1 MNKAEFL
8 AEIRRKIQGL
18 PQSDIEKF
26 LDYYAEMIDDYT
38 EDGHTE
44 EEAIR
49 ELGSVEQIVEQILKE
64 TPLPRLVQEKVRP
77 TRALRAGEII
87 LLLLGS
93 PLWVPMV
100 LAVLALF
107 FGAYVLLWAAVAV
120 LYAIDLS
127 AFACGAAGVFSI
139 LPFALSGNLLQG
151 IFLLGVGLIGIG
163 VGLLFLF
170 VCNKVAVLILR
181 SSKWLLLRVK
191 HAFVGKG
198 EQK

>member
-1 MNKAEFL
+1 MTKAEFL
-8 AEIRRKIQGL
+8 AEIQSKIQGL

-77 TRALRAGEII
+77 TRTLRAGEIV
-87 LLLLGS
+87 LLVLGS
-93 PLWVPMV
+93 PLWVPV
-100 LAVLALF
+100 VFAVLCLL
-107 FGAYVLLWAAVAV
+107 FGAYVLLWSAVV
-120 LYAIDLS
+120 LLYAVDFA
-127 AFACGAAGVFSI
+127 AFFCGAAGICSI
-139 LPFALSGNLLQG
+139 IPFALSGNAVQG
-151 IFLLGVGLIGIG
+151 VFLFGIGLVCIG

-170 VCNKVAVLILR
+170 VCNKAAAWILR
-181 SSKWLLLRVK
+181 GSKWLLLRVK
-191 HAFVGKG
+191 YAFVGRSERK
-198 EQK
+198 

>member
-8 AEIRRKIQGL
+8 AEIRRKIQGV

-26 LDYYAEMIDDYT
+26 LDYYAEMVDDYT

-77 TRALRAGEII
+77 TRTLRAGEII

-139 LPFALSGNLLQG
+139 LPFVLSGNLLQG

>member
-49 ELGSVEQIVEQILKE
+49 ELGSVEQIVEQILEE

-151 IFLLGVGLIGIG
+151 IFLLGIGLIGIG

>member
-151 IFLLGVGLIGIG
+151 IFLLGIGLIGIG

>member
-170 VCNKVAVLILR
+170 VCNKVAVLILHG
-181 SSKWLLLRVK
+181 SKWLLLRVK

>member
-170 VCNKVAVLILR
+170 VCNKVAVLVLHG
-181 SSKWLLLRVK
+181 SKWLLLRVK

>member
-49 ELGSVEQIVEQILKE
+49 EQILKE

-151 IFLLGVGLIGIG
+151 IFLLGIGLIGIG

>member
-1 MNKAEFL
+1 MNKPEFL

-26 LDYYAEMIDDYT
+26 LDYYTEMIDDYT

>member
-77 TRALRAGEII
+77 TRTLRAGEII

-107 FGAYVLLWAAVAV
+107 FGAYVLLWTAVAV

-170 VCNKVAVLILR
+170 VCNKVAVLILHG
-181 SSKWLLLRVK
+181 SKWLLLRVK

>member
-77 TRALRAGEII
+77 TRTLRAGEII

-100 LAVLALF
+100 LSVALLF
-107 FGAYVLLWAAVAV
+107 FSVYALVWMVIVLLYAVDAAILFGGVAGMFC
-120 LYAIDLS
+120 L
-127 AFACGAAGVFSI
+127 
-139 LPFALSGNLLQG
+139 LPFSLSGNVPQG
-151 IFLLGVGLIGIG
+151 IFTFGAGLVCIG
-163 VGLLFLF
+163 VGLLFFF
-170 VCNKVAVLILR
+170 VCNKIAGIILR
-181 SSKWLLLRVK
+181 GSKWILLRIK
-191 HAFVGKG
+191 YAFVGKG
-198 EQK
+198 EKK

>member
-77 TRALRAGEII
+77 TRTLRAGEII

-100 LAVLALF
+100 LSVALLF
-107 FGAYVLLWAAVAV
+107 FSVYALVWMVIVLLYAADAAILFGGVAGMFC
-120 LYAIDLS
+120 L
-127 AFACGAAGVFSI
+127 
-139 LPFALSGNLLQG
+139 LPFSLSGNVPQG
-151 IFLLGVGLIGIG
+151 IFTFGAGLVCIG
-163 VGLLFLF
+163 VGLLFFF
-170 VCNKVAVLILR
+170 VCNKIAGIILR
-181 SSKWLLLRVK
+181 GSKWILLRIK
-191 HAFVGKG
+191 YAFVGKG
-198 EQK
+198 EKK

>member
-120 LYAIDLS
+120 LYAIYLS
-127 AFACGAAGVFSI
+127 AFACGAAGVFGI

-170 VCNKVAVLILR
+170 VCNKVAVLILHG
-181 SSKWLLLRVK
+181 SKWLLLRVK

>member
-151 IFLLGVGLIGIG
+151 IFLLGIGLIGIG

-170 VCNKVAVLILR
+170 VCNKVAVLILHG
-181 SSKWLLLRVK
+181 SKWLLLRVK

>member
-151 IFLLGVGLIGIG
+151 IFLLGAGLIGIG

>member
-26 LDYYAEMIDDYT
+26 LDYYAEMVDDYT

>member
-170 VCNKVAVLILR
+170 VCNKVAVLILH

>member
-181 SSKWLLLRVK
+181 SSKCLLLRVK

>member
-44 EEAIR
+44 EEAIC

-151 IFLLGVGLIGIG
+151 IFLLGIGLIGIG

>member
-120 LYAIDLS
+120 LYAIDL
-127 AFACGAAGVFSI
+127 
-139 LPFALSGNLLQG
+139 
-151 IFLLGVGLIGIG
+151 
-163 VGLLFLF
+163 
-170 VCNKVAVLILR
+170 ILR

>member
-8 AEIRRKIQGL
+8 EEIRRKIQGL

-26 LDYYAEMIDDYT
+26 LDYYTEMIDDYT

>member
-1 MNKAEFL
+1 MHKAEFL
-8 AEIRRKIQGL
+8 AEIRRRIQGL

-64 TPLPRLVQEKVRP
+64 IPLPRLVQEKVRP
-77 TRALRAGEII
+77 SRALRAGEII

-139 LPFALSGNLLQG
+139 LPFSLSGNAPQG
-151 IFLLGVGLIGIG
+151 IFIFGAGLVCIG
-163 VGLLFLF
+163 VGLFFFF
-170 VCNKVAVLILR
+170 VCNKVAGILLR
-181 SSKWLLLRVK
+181 GSKWLLLRIK
-191 HAFVGKG
+191 YAFVGKG
-198 EQK
+198 EKK

>member
-1 MNKAEFL
+1 M
-8 AEIRRKIQGL
+8 
-18 PQSDIEKF
+18 
-26 LDYYAEMIDDYT
+26 
-38 EDGHTE
+38 
-44 EEAIR
+44 
-49 ELGSVEQIVEQILKE
+49 
-64 TPLPRLVQEKVRP
+64 
-77 TRALRAGEII
+77 
-87 LLLLGS
+87 
-93 PLWVPMV
+93 
-100 LAVLALF
+100 
-107 FGAYVLLWAAVAV
+107 

-170 VCNKVAVLILR
+170 VCNKVAVLILHG
-181 SSKWLLLRVK
+181 SKWLLLRVK

>member
-26 LDYYAEMIDDYT
+26 LDYYTEMIDDYT

>member
-151 IFLLGVGLIGIG
+151 IFLLGIGLIGIG

-191 HAFVGKG
+191 HAFIGKG